1 MSEQMSQQ
9 MLRGGS
15 GRRDIKGSQ
24 THGPGG
30 GQPNDGW
37 STVGAQ
43 SSRKPADLSK
53 FGSVRGKVSSGSVSL
68 GPDSLFLVASAK
80 GWKAENKDREEKT
93 TSMTRTN
100 STANMYNILNNVDN
114 LDGKKNVEN
123 LAETLKTSHTG
134 ERKKLILAP
143 RTLPPKDDVISSSPP
158 KMTNI
163 ASSVPPVEET
173 NAEDK
178 TSTSSMS
185 DEMAQKKIRNMV
197 EEYFSILDVNVSVD
211 PKQLDYLLL
220 N

>member
-1 MSEQMSQQ
+1 MSEQMSKQ
-9 MLRGGS
+9 MLHGGS
-15 GRRDIKGSQ
+15 GRHDIKGSQ

-37 STVGAQ
+37 STVGEQ
-43 SSRKPADLSK
+43 SSRKLADLSK

-68 GPDSLFLVASAK
+68 GPATSSLAAGAK

-93 TSMTRTN
+93 TSMTHTN
-100 STANMYNILNNVDN
+100 STANILNNVDN

-123 LAETLKTSHTG
+123 PAETLKPSHTG

-143 RTLPPKDDVISSSPP
+143 RILPPKDDVVSSSPP

-185 DEMAQKKIRNMV
+185 DEMAQRKIRV
-197 EEYFSILDVNVSVD
+197 
-211 PKQLDYLLL
+211 
-220 N
+220 

>member
-1 MSEQMSQQ
+1 MSEQMSKQ
-9 MLRGGS
+9 MLHGGS
-15 GRRDIKGSQ
+15 GRHDIKGSQ

-37 STVGAQ
+37 STVGEQ

-68 GPDSLFLVASAK
+68 GPATSSLAAGAK

-93 TSMTRTN
+93 TNMTRTN

-123 LAETLKTSHTG
+123 PAETLKPSHTG

-143 RTLPPKDDVISSSPP
+143 KTL
-158 KMTNI
+158 
-163 ASSVPPVEET
+163 PVEET
-173 NAEDK
+173 NAKDK

-185 DEMAQKKIRNMV
+185 DEMAQRKIRNMV
-197 EEYFSILDVNVSVD
+197 EEYFSILDINVSVD
-211 PKQLDYLLL
+211 PKQLDYSLL

>member
-9 MLRGGS
+9 VLRGGS
-15 GRRDIKGSQ
+15 GRHDIKGSQ

-37 STVGAQ
+37 STVGEQ

-68 GPDSLFLVASAK
+68 GPASLSLAAGAK

-93 TSMTRTN
+93 TSMTHTN
-100 STANMYNILNNVDN
+100 STANILNNVDN

-123 LAETLKTSHTG
+123 PAETLKPSHTG
-134 ERKKLILAP
+134 ERKKLIFAP
-143 RTLPPKDDVISSSPP
+143 RTF
-158 KMTNI
+158 
-163 ASSVPPVEET
+163 PVEET
-173 NAEDK
+173 NAKDK

-185 DEMAQKKIRNMV
+185 DEMAQRKIRNMV